1 MDIEGTV
8 VELLLEE
15 VEIIAED
22 IPGWSVA
29 AKNGLT
35 VALDITLT
43 PELTNEGH
51 ARELVNRVQNIRK
64 DRNFDLTD
72 QILLR
77 IVDNTILKDSINQF
91 SDYICR
97 EILATEIEWVPA
109 LEEGVDIEINDQ
121 QLRILV
127 LQKG

>member
-1 MDIEGTV
+1 
-8 VELLLEE
+8 
-15 VEIIAED
+15 
-22 IPGWSVA
+22 
-29 AKNGLT
+29 
-35 VALDITLT
+35 
-43 PELTNEGH
+43 
-51 ARELVNRVQNIRK
+51 
-64 DRNFDLTD
+64 
-72 QILLR
+72 
-77 IVDNTILKDSINQF
+77 VDNTILKDSINQF